1 MPLKSRVLTLLALA
15 LSIFIAALD
24 QTIVASSMPAIAEHF
39 GALSSVNWIA
49 TSFLLASTALQPLY
63 GRLSDIFGRI
73 ETLVVGLVIFLIG
86 SAVSGAA
93 ATLPMLIAGRAVQ
106 GLGASA
112 LMSLVMVI
120 VADITIERERGKL
133 SSVFGSVWAIS
144 SVLGPVLGGVFTDSK
159 AGWRWV
165 FYFSLPVGAVAGICS
180 FMDKLKRVDFIGIA
194 VLVIGVVMF
203 LLALSFGGKE
213 YPWSSPTVICLLVF
227 GILVILAFAVL
238 EWKVPSEPI
247 MPMRLFQN
255 RNVGLM
261 LVLNIFL
268 GAVVFGPT
276 FYIPIYFSVVKNASA
291 IGSGLRLLPFM
302 LPITFCSIFCGIF
315 TSKTG
320 RYRELIWVGGA
331 ITTLGIGLLALL
343 NEHSSAGASIGI
355 LLVSGIGVGFCLQPT
370 MIALQ
375 TAAEPRDMATAT
387 TLFVSVR
394 TLGGT
399 ISLAIFQA
407 VLQNAIKPKLL
418 VLSQQFPEY
427 AAHIAST
434 VDRQSNIYSPG
445 IPEDLRNDIVVA
457 YVDALR
463 LVFYAMIP
471 FAAMILVC
479 TLPARHVPLKTQMT
493 KTISE

>member
-1 MPLKSRVLTLLALA
+1 
-15 LSIFIAALD
+15 
-24 QTIVASSMPAIAEHF
+24 
-39 GALSSVNWIA
+39 
-49 TSFLLASTALQPLY
+49 
-63 GRLSDIFGRI
+63 
-73 ETLVVGLVIFLIG
+73 
-86 SAVSGAA
+86 
-93 ATLPMLIAGRAVQ
+93 MLIAGRAVQ

-165 FYFSLPVGAVAGICS
+165 FYFSLPVGAVAGICVALFLRLPRPQGS
-180 FMDKLKRVDFIGIA
+180 FMEKLKRVDFIGIA
-194 VLVIGVVMF
+194 VLVVGVVMF

-355 LLVSGIGVGFCLQPT
+355 LLVSGIGVG
-370 MIALQ
+370 
-375 TAAEPRDMATAT
+375 
-387 TLFVSVR
+387 
-394 TLGGT
+394 
-399 ISLAIFQA
+399 
-407 VLQNAIKPKLL
+407 
-418 VLSQQFPEY
+418 
-427 AAHIAST
+427 
-434 VDRQSNIYSPG
+434 
-445 IPEDLRNDIVVA
+445 
-457 YVDALR
+457 
-463 LVFYAMIP
+463 
-471 FAAMILVC
+471 
-479 TLPARHVPLKTQMT
+479 
-493 KTISE
+493 